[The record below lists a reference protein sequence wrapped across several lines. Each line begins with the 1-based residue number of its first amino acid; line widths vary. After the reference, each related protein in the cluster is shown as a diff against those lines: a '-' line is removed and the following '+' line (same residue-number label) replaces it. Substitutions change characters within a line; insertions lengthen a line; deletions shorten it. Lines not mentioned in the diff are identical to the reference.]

1 MTPSYGKVGT
11 VATFSV
17 SSSGFSLDGDYT
29 LRWGPA
35 PGLEDSK
42 YTVLK
47 TGTIARGET
56 SVAVSFTVPEAKYG
70 KMYVQFVRVRDKPIG
85 EYFEIA
91 PSLDVKPRT
100 VKPGGNVTIS
110 GYGFVPDDSG
120 TITFND
126 EQTAL
131 TFTPDETGT
140 FTVEYT
146 APDLAA
152 GSHKF
157 TADSPKLYTDT
168 ASAVMEIIPFITL
181 EPENPEIG
189 STAVVAGKGFAPSSE
204 LEVMYDDIRIADSP
218 TTDENGTFSYEF
230 KVPESS
236 LVNHIVTVTDAA
248 GNSETFGMDLE
259 GEAPDK
265 PIPIGPKDQRF
276 GWFGSQL
283 VTFTWS
289 EVSDASGVTYVVEI
303 AENLNFFPLK
313 PGMKKAD
320 LTESR
325 CTATIEPGT
334 YYWRVKAI
342 DGAGNE
348 SEWSI
353 SPYPFKVGFISIWSI
368 VAGAVI
374 FLIVFVL
381 LIRTFFRRLSEY
393 YN

>member
-1 MTPSYGKVGT
+1 
-11 VATFSV
+11 
-17 SSSGFSLDGDYT
+17 
-29 LRWGPA
+29 
-35 PGLEDSK
+35 
-42 YTVLK
+42 
-47 TGTIARGET
+47 
-56 SVAVSFTVPEAKYG
+56 
-70 KMYVQFVRVRDKPIG
+70 
-85 EYFEIA
+85 
-91 PSLDVKPRT
+91 
-100 VKPGGNVTIS
+100 
-110 GYGFVPDDSG
+110 
-120 TITFND
+120 
-126 EQTAL
+126 
-131 TFTPDETGT
+131 
-140 FTVEYT
+140 
-146 APDLAA
+146 
-152 GSHKF
+152 
-157 TADSPKLYTDT
+157 
-168 ASAVMEIIPFITL
+168 
-181 EPENPEIG
+181 
-189 STAVVAGKGFAPSSE
+189 
-204 LEVMYDDIRIADSP
+204 
-218 TTDENGTFSYEF
+218 
-230 KVPESS
+230 
-236 LVNHIVTVTDAA
+236 
-248 GNSETFGMDLE
+248 MDLE